1 VAHKLGRLLGSRES
15 PDWQFVYTP
24 RWICLRLEFE
34 IDQANRLN
42 RTFIPIFLPHS
53 RQTLTPESPI
63 SWTSSLN
70 WLTSPC
76 QQAAFQTVKMPIT
89 PQHTRQNV
97 GPFIDSLNHL
107 YDFEIP
113 NPKISSPSALET
125 QTSLPWRV
133 YKGIKRLYYQRRPG
147 LDRLINSFAEWVD
160 GQNQPGAASAH
171 ATRNRRKHSEE
182 PTILSD
188 QERNKRLE
196 YLQRLVD
203 DEIWEAD
210 GGTLRAKRVSESFTD
225 RSAQSGS
232 PKKRRLID
240 VEEDRDDEFHTAP
253 NSPTKAAGPVR
264 SPGLDLSKL
273 ELTMHDGANDS
284 DVPEFAAPDGR
295 FESIR
300 PPSSFVERLTAS
312 QPARRRDP
320 IKRYD
325 VVPSVRDELSTSFM
339 TTTSVSSVFTSRL
352 NRSFDT
358 DITEPLATPSTYA
371 DSVVGWMERTMD
383 VSTEDQTKTDVEEE
397 DEKVAIKNRL
407 VDNLLRHGPFAFE
420 QTLSEK
426 IPLRFRY
433 ELERVGRAWNV
444 PLKNM
449 LWGDKAP
456 FASQDSF
463 WEWIT
468 LSHTQ
473 RCARPVP
480 ERSPAKA
487 WDAAVD
493 DFKTAKASEVV
504 IMSGNL
510 EWCSESE
517 PGILKLILSPL
528 KTDKTCRFHRRFGS
542 DRFMTLTLPAPARP
556 PKYLQ
561 FLDHSSVLRES
572 IAFWLTRHDHQCL
585 GRTWRPFFVEQ
596 GKSQGKAR
604 KDPHFRIDFFAVDGV
619 DFIHSPLRTSPI
631 APPHQKSNTHTPM
644 SVDNLLE
651 WHMSF
656 AENGGQSNCK
666 LFQRISLGLSKTF
679 ASVTLRPSQVVRL
692 RDEPSRKLQMND
704 GCALMSRG
712 LANAICDKL
721 GITGAT
727 PSAFQGRIAGAKGL
741 WMVDRHASSL
751 RSFGEGDGNDI
762 WIQISD
768 TQLKILPH
776 PQDWSG
782 SFDPEQLTFE
792 VVKWSKPLNPVDLNI
807 QLLTI
812 LAHGGNCRNYVAEL
826 TRKSIREPFEK
837 LADVLDR
844 NSNVACRALLQD
856 LTPSGENVANK
867 ARQLDQWVASDAE
880 FIMHLCE
887 AGFAP
892 QTFYPLRKRLR
903 YFLSDLLD
911 RYTEDLHIQVPLSTY
926 AFCIADPYGVLEPDE
941 IHFGFSKNW
950 KDPDGQFEDNLLEGM
965 DVLVGRLPAHVPSD
979 IQRRRA
985 VWKSELRHFKDVI
998 VFPTKGDQPLA
1009 DMLSGGDYDGD
1020 TPWVCWDPKLVQSF
1034 RNSNMPT
1041 ESFPFD
1047 HFGLTKYSIP
1057 MSEVHTTEE
1066 FLQGAFEF
1074 NLTVSNLGRCTVEHE
1089 RIAYHQ
1095 SLDCSQAK
1103 ELARLLGHL
1112 VDGRKGGVHLSEQ
1125 AWQAFRKKIS
1135 PRGRPPP
1142 AYRDSDQ
1149 KPKLNNII
1157 DYLKFQVVTKERYKI
1172 LAELEKRFPESQSA
1186 EEVDDDLLRPWIE
1199 TSEAAKIDRESGGDL
1214 SFILDQVTQSIEKLH
1229 KDWTTMKNNEI
1240 PYSIRIQQTAESARA
1255 LSPPEVGSHPLAHTW
1270 RNSPYEWRCL
1280 LASCAYRRYRNS
1292 FFPFHAFGDTLCQLK
1307 ASSMPSRTI
1316 TNDVVAC
1323 LRVNQKLA
1331 SRLVAGE
1338 LLVHNTEVEDS
1349 QYEGEDAILE
1359 AVLMSQD
1366 AKYFDEL
1373 DDGMSVE

>member
-1 VAHKLGRLLGSRES
+1 MR
-15 PDWQFVYTP
+15 
-24 RWICLRLEFE
+24 
-34 IDQANRLN
+34 
-42 RTFIPIFLPHS
+42 
-53 RQTLTPESPI
+53 
-63 SWTSSLN
+63 
-70 WLTSPC
+70 
-76 QQAAFQTVKMPIT
+76 IT
-89 PQHTRQNV
+89 PQHPRQNV
-97 GPFIDSLNHL
+97 SPFIDNLNRL
-107 YDFEIP
+107 YGLEIP
-113 NPKISSPSALET
+113 NPKISSPSALEH
-125 QTSLPWRV
+125 QTSLRWRV
-133 YKGIKRLYYQRRPG
+133 YKGIKRLYYQRRNG
-147 LDRLINSFAEWVD
+147 LDRLIHGFGEWVD
-160 GQNQPGAASAH
+160 GQNLPRVAPLHS
-171 ATRNRRKHSEE
+171 TRNGRRRSEE
-182 PTILSD
+182 PTILTD
-188 QERNKRLE
+188 EERNKRLE
-196 YLQRLVD
+196 YLQKLVE

-210 GGTLRAKRVSESFTD
+210 GGTLRANRVSESSTD

-232 PKKRRLID
+232 PKKRRLF
-240 VEEDRDDEFHTAP
+240 EAEDDEDDEFHTAP
-253 NSPTKAAGPVR
+253 NSPTKAPRPVQ
-264 SPGLDLSKL
+264 SPGLDLTKL
-273 ELTMHDGANDS
+273 ELAVQDGANDS
-284 DVPEFAAPDGR
+284 DISEFTAPNGK
-295 FESIR
+295 FERMR
-300 PPSSFVERLTAS
+300 PPSSFVERLTAY
-312 QPARRRDP
+312 QPAPRSEP

-325 VVPSVRDELSTSFM
+325 AVPSAREEIATRFM
-339 TTTSVSSVFTSRL
+339 TTTSVSSVFTSRM

-358 DITEPLATPSTYA
+358 DITEHLATQSSYT

-383 VSTEDQTKTDVEEE
+383 ASLDDQTMTDVEEP
-397 DEKVAIKNRL
+397 DEKSAIRDKL
-407 VDNLLRHGPFAFE
+407 VDSLLRHGPFSFE

-444 PLKNM
+444 PLKDM
-449 LWGDKAP
+449 LKGDKAP

-473 RCARPVP
+473 RCAHPVP

-493 DFKTAKASEVV
+493 DFKTERASEVV

-517 PGILKLILSPL
+517 PGILKLKFAPL
-528 KTDKTCRFHRRFGS
+528 KTDKTCRFYRRFGS
-542 DRFMTLTLPAPARP
+542 DRFMTLTLPGPARP

-561 FLDHSSVLRES
+561 FFDNPTVLRES
-572 IAFWLTRHDHQCL
+572 IAFWLTRHDHKCL

-596 GKSQGKAR
+596 GKSKGKER
-604 KDPHFRIDFFAVDGV
+604 KHPHFRVDFFAVDGV
-619 DFIHSPLRTSPI
+619 DFIHSPLQIFPI
-631 APPHQKSNTHTPM
+631 ALPHQKSHTHTPM
-644 SVDNLLE
+644 TVDNLLE
-651 WHMSF
+651 WHMPS
-656 AENGGQSNCK
+656 AKNGGQSNCK

-679 ASVTLRPSQVVRL
+679 VSVTLRPSQVLHL
-692 RDEPSRKLQMND
+692 RDDPSRKLQMND

-741 WMVDRHASSL
+741 WMVDRHESSI

-762 WIQISD
+762 WVQISD
-768 TQLKILPH
+768 TQLKIHPH
-776 PQDWSG
+776 PQDWSA

-812 LAHGGNCRNYVAEL
+812 LAHGGNCRDYIAEL
-826 TRKSIREPFEK
+826 TRRSIRDPFEK
-837 LADVLDR
+837 LADVLHR
-844 NSNVACRALLQD
+844 NSNVACRALLQE
-856 LTPSGENVANK
+856 LRPSGENVANK
-867 ARQLDQWVASDAE
+867 VRQLDQRVANDAE

-892 QTFYPLRKRLR
+892 QTFYPLRKRIR

-911 RYTEDLHIQVPLSTY
+911 RYTGDLHIQVPLSTY
-926 AFCIADPYGVLEPDE
+926 AFCIADPYEVLEPHE

-1020 TPWVCWDPKLVQSF
+1020 TPWVCWDPKIVQSF

-1041 ESFPFD
+1041 ETFPFD
-1047 HFGLTKYSIP
+1047 HFGLTKYSVP
-1057 MSEVHTTEE
+1057 MSEVHSTEE

-1089 RIAYHQ
+1089 RIAYHE
-1095 SLDCSQAK
+1095 SLDCPQAK
-1103 ELARLLGHL
+1103 ELACLLSHL

-1125 AWQAFRKKIS
+1125 AWQTFRKKIS

-1142 AYRDSDQ
+1142 AYRDSEK
-1149 KPKLNNII
+1149 KPNLNNII
-1157 DYLKFQVVTKERYKI
+1157 DYLKFQVVSRERYKI
-1172 LAELEKRFPESQSA
+1172 LEELETSFPESQSSD
-1186 EEVDDDLLRPWIE
+1186 EVDDDLVRPWLE
-1199 TSEAAKIDRESGGDL
+1199 AREAAKVDRGSGGDL
-1214 SFILDQVTQSIEKLH
+1214 SLVLEQVLKAIEKLH
-1229 KDWTTMKNNEI
+1229 KDWITMKSNEM
-1240 PYSIRIQQTAESARA
+1240 PYTLRIRQTTENARA

-1280 LASCAYRRYRNS
+1280 LASCAYRRHRNS
-1292 FFPFHAFGDTLCQLK
+1292 FFPFHAFGDALCQLK
-1307 ASSMPSRTI
+1307 ASTAPSRTV
-1316 TNDVVAC
+1316 TNEVVAC
-1323 LRVNQKLA
+1323 LRVNQKMA

-1338 LLVHNTEVEDS
+1338 LLGHNAEVEDS

-1359 AVLMSQD
+1359 AALLSQNVRC
-1366 AKYFDEL
+1366 YDEL